1 MLCQNNK
8 PKFSFNLLQG
18 IKTEMG
24 TLYTH
29 STQDN
34 CIQCSFEL
42 SAHWGGRCYTPV
54 SDTFQLFS
62 QRVLRHTNNRR
73 GDKNNAVVALL

>member
-1 MLCQNNK
+1 MLCRNNK

-18 IKTEMG
+18 IKAEKG
-24 TLYTH
+24 TFNNHFTRN
-29 STQDN
+29 N

-42 SAHWGGRCYTPV
+42 SAHLVGRNYTPV

-62 QRVLRHTNNRR
+62 QRGLRHTNNRR